1 MIARRKDQAADE
13 AEAIGQRRD
22 STSPVERGKQYFS
35 RLFRRS
41 QDFPDVNA
49 EIRTDRKRPG
59 EHGSFDRLPSLRAR
73 NTLKVDTRRFAVYDG
88 LDSRKSRPFNLS
100 ESQPTVKAPEADS
113 DRGDIVMPNHDQQ
126 SSSRQIPR
134 HGLGLYV

>member
-88 LDSRKSRPFNLS
+88 LDSRKSRPFNLTKSRPTS
-100 ESQPTVKAPEADS
+100 EASIPYIINVSKSPEDDLQPYTPPES
-113 DRGDIVMPNHDQQ
+113 
-126 SSSRQIPR
+126 IPTLQ
-134 HGLGLYV
+134 HMYV